1 MDNNKGNTGN
11 TGIDSYTMCYPVT
24 FTDDASNNIP
34 FIQNKWNLTYY
45 AGSTPIKTSYPGIL
59 SATSP
64 LPTSP
69 DTNNSNNVHEYFACA
84 SGAAVGGIATA
95 SILQQSIE
103 QFVME
108 FGNTSTDPSKLE
120 ISDTLR
126 DEKISA
132 RILKYTKEF
141 FETAGKLSLFT
152 TITFIA
158 LANIQPELADS
169 MKDNVIMIAIILVIF
184 ACAWTTFY
192 AMEDRIV
199 VEIVRIVS
207 NTIVKSAIPVKLN
220 TQGTNPAT
228 MTFTK
233 SGRVEDVD
241 DIKELPPYIR
251 LADGGYFDNSSVAYA
266 IAAHQAKQATPANQD
281 KLDILL
287 INSMSEYD
295 DKTGTSTTVTHLFGD
310 PNKPLPRFGDLNMN
324 TPSPAIFKPGQPG
337 KKGTIQ
343 WTGTLGLGASN
354 VQCNLT
360 VYNELTT
367 ITNQHVGVK
376 SGTTVNLYVL
386 NIATPSA
393 NIFLTPG
400 NADANALDT
409 YKQAFLNIQLCL
421 DKKDN
426 DLKTLLNSFLPQ
438 VTR

>member
-1 MDNNKGNTGN
+1 MAVD
-11 TGIDSYTMCYPVT
+11 
-24 FTDDASNNIP
+24 
-34 FIQNKWNLTYY
+34 
-45 AGSTPIKTSYPGIL
+45 L
-59 SATSP
+59 SAHPYAKAGELKVTQP
-64 LPTSP
+64 
-69 DTNNSNNVHEYFACA
+69 V
-84 SGAAVGGIATA
+84 VVRV
-95 SILQQSIE
+95 SIYWMQS
-103 QFVME
+103 
-108 FGNTSTDPSKLE
+108 
-120 ISDTLR
+120 
-126 DEKISA
+126 SA
-132 RILKYTKEF
+132 GPI
-141 FETAGKLSLFT
+141 
-152 TITFIA
+152 
-158 LANIQPELADS
+158 
-169 MKDNVIMIAIILVIF
+169 
-184 ACAWTTFY
+184 
-192 AMEDRIV
+192 
-199 VEIVRIVS
+199 
-207 NTIVKSAIPVKLN
+207 
-220 TQGTNPAT
+220 
-228 MTFTK
+228 
-233 SGRVEDVD
+233 
-241 DIKELPPYIR
+241 
-251 LADGGYFDNSSVAYA
+251 
-266 IAAHQAKQATPANQD
+266 
-281 KLDILL
+281 
-287 INSMSEYD
+287 SEYD

-426 DLKTLLNSFLPQ
+426 DLKTLLNSFLPR